1 MRSSLCFSGSL
12 PKLLSEPSSCSL
24 LLPLSSPFIFILI
37 KIFSSVLKRLTSTS
51 FPSFNAAFL
60 TDLSA
65 VSLPFIPLRVETQPY
80 MPAVANSMTYPNASM
95 PVVGITP
102 SQMVANVF
110 CSATGS
116 TGGGTIGVGTGPK
129 TGTLCGGPSTF
140 PNLSGG
146 FASAT
151 FSNQPASHGLAQNSL
166 PSTTTVASTCVT
178 QNGTMTSGSGSTNN
192 WPMEGLQQSSLPD
205 DAQEAERFEAK
216 WAALESK
223 SQTKAPNPFSN
234 DLQKTFEIEL

>member
-1 MRSSLCFSGSL
+1 MAFDTTPAPVGMYAQ
-12 PKLLSEPSSCSL
+12 P
-24 LLPLSSPFIFILI
+24 PLQPAY
-37 KIFSSVLKRLTSTS
+37 V
-51 FPSFNAAFL
+51 PM
-60 TDLSA
+60 
-65 VSLPFIPLRVETQPY
+65 QPY
-80 MPAVANSMTYPNASM
+80 MPAVANSMSYPNTSV

-116 TGGGTIGVGTGPK
+116 TGGGTIGVGMGPK
-129 TGTLCGGPSTF
+129 TGALGGGSSAF
-140 PNLSGG
+140 SGLAGG

-151 FSNQPASHGLAQNSL
+151 LSNQPASQGLGQNS
-166 PSTTTVASTCVT
+166 PAAGTGVASSSVT
-178 QNGTMTSGSGSTNN
+178 QNGTTTSGSGSTNN
-192 WPMEGLQQSSLPD
+192 WPMESPQQSSLPV

-223 SQTKAPNPFSN
+223 SQPKAPNPFSN